1 MFYLNKDIELS
12 AEILRKMISRF
23 YLNDEPRLK
32 RYKDYYD
39 GKQAILGKSYADA
52 TKPCN
57 KVITNYCRNI
67 VNSYTGY
74 LATPSYISYSS
85 EQDIEDIMDIL
96 RYNDY
101 NAEDAALLQDA
112 LICGVANELMYHDAA
127 GTVRFRII
135 NPLTCFGVYD
145 DSLTG
150 DLLYFVRMY
159 DVSEWDDTD
168 TYNVDVY
175 SDTLIKHYQMAG
187 KNGALTFIGEEPHY
201 FAQCPANIFYLPDE
215 KSIFDSVMTLQ
226 DAANTILSSEI
237 DDIQAFADAYL
248 CLYGVD
254 VEADDVASMK
264 ENRVLAFPS
273 EGASAGWL
281 TKNAND
287 TQIENILKR
296 IQDNIYK
303 ISQCVDFSSEGF
315 TGGVSSGVAIRF
327 KLSGMETLG
336 GVIVS
341 AMKKAL
347 QRRIEII
354 SGDVSLK
361 MGEEVFR
368 DINIDFKRNIPEDY
382 SSLVN
387 LINSLKGT
395 VSDETLIS
403 MLPFVDDVNAELEK
417 VSQQKQANMAMYSFG
432 TPTEDSEDEI

>member
-1 MFYLNKDIELS
+1 MFYLNKEIELN
-12 AEILRKMISRF
+12 AEILRKMINRF
-23 YLNDEPRLK
+23 YLNDEPRIK
-32 RYKDYYD
+32 KYKDYYD
-39 GKQAILGKSYADA
+39 GKQAILGKSYADD

-57 KVITNYCRNI
+57 KVITNFCANI

-74 LATPSYISYSS
+74 LATPGYISYSS
-85 EQDIEDIMDIL
+85 EQDISDIMEIL

-101 NAEDAALLQDA
+101 NAEDAELLQDA
-112 LICGVANELMYHDAA
+112 LICGKANELMYHDANGA
-127 GTVRFRII
+127 VRFRII

-150 DLLYFVRMY
+150 DLLYFVRIY
-159 DVSEWDDTD
+159 EVSEWDDTD
-168 TYNVDVY
+168 TYKVDVY
-175 SDTLIKHYQMAG
+175 SDTTIKHYQMAG
-187 KNGALTFIGEEPHY
+187 KNGALTFLGEEPHY
-201 FAQCPANIFYLPDE
+201 FAQCPANIFYLPEE
-215 KSIFDSVMTLQ
+215 KSIFDNVMTLQ
-226 DAANTILSSEI
+226 DAYNTIVSSEI

-248 CLYGVD
+248 CLFGVD
-254 VEADDVASMK
+254 IDTEDVASMK
-264 ENRVLAFPS
+264 ENRVLSFPDNGS
-273 EGASAGWL
+273 ASWL
-281 TKNAND
+281 TKGAND
-287 TQIENILKR
+287 AQIENILKR

-368 DINIDFKRNIPEDY
+368 DINIDFKRNLPEDY

-395 VSDETLIS
+395 VSDETLIG
-403 MLPFVDDVNAELEK
+403 MLPFVEDVNAELEK
-417 VSQQKQANMAMYSFG
+417 VQAQKQANMAMYSFG
-432 TPTEDSEDEI
+432 TPTDEEDEI